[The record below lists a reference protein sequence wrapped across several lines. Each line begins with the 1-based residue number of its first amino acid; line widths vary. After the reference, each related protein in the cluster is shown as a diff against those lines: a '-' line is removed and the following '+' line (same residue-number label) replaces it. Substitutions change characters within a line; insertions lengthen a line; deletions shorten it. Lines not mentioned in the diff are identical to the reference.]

1 MSLGLISAKN
11 DFTSLTSELFILIV
25 IFGFIIFIFLIVN
38 QQKSLKKKLKY
49 FKEKRENRG
58 QDSKKTM
65 IATDNMIT
73 SGNLVQY
80 IKKVDQDLIIG
91 TSNNF
96 NKSGNRNLYS
106 SLSNDSIKSDLVSS
120 SDFTNIL
127 LKQKNLYD
135 INILT
140 FTEFVAFKKEY
151 ISSIIGKNIL
161 ESKED
166 FLLGISTLVL
176 EGILSAEELSEIKS
190 IISKNLI

>member
-11 DFTSLTSELFILIV
+11 DFTSLTSELIILIV

>member
-11 DFTSLTSELFILIV
+11 DFTSLTSELIILIV

-73 SGNLVQY
+73 SGNPVQY

>member
-1 MSLGLISAKN
+1 
-11 DFTSLTSELFILIV
+11 
-25 IFGFIIFIFLIVN
+25 
-38 QQKSLKKKLKY
+38 
-49 FKEKRENRG
+49 
-58 QDSKKTM
+58 M